1 MVRYHNFDIV
11 FAEIPCETTL
21 AINITNCPNR
31 CRGCHSPHLQADMG
45 RVLDEAELCGILAR
59 YGRSVTCVC
68 FMGGDAAPHEIAALA
83 DVVRR
88 KFPMLHTG
96 WYSGRARL
104 PEGLRPQSFDYIKLG
119 GWVEEL
125 GPLTSPTTNQRL
137 YRVGADGAMQDITEL
152 FRRRPWVFQG
162 RSGQAA
168 RHPGNPAR
176 RPYGHHGVIFSA
188 PTMAVCPKWTI
199 FALVMKTR
207 QELTEILDFIAEYAT
222 YLLGSGVHTS
232 RVIRNSQRIGASQ
245 GVDLQLSSFQKS
257 TIITAHDEESG
268 EAITRV
274 VKIPALPIS
283 FERNS
288 DLSALSWDALDERLP
303 LSEIRRRY
311 DELTAK
317 PRIDPIFVLLTV
329 GLANA
334 SFCRL
339 FGGDWIAMS
348 IVFTS
353 TLVGF
358 AAKQRM
364 QAHGVNHFLI
374 FIISAFMASLCASAA
389 LRFDC
394 SAETAL
400 ATSVLFLV
408 PGVPLINGVID
419 IVEGHI
425 LIGCSRLINALLLII
440 CIAIGLSATLLMV
453 KDGLL

>member
-1 MVRYHNFDIV
+1 
-11 FAEIPCETTL
+11 
-21 AINITNCPNR
+21 
-31 CRGCHSPHLQADMG
+31 
-45 RVLDEAELCGILAR
+45 
-59 YGRSVTCVC
+59 
-68 FMGGDAAPHEIAALA
+68 
-83 DVVRR
+83 
-88 KFPMLHTG
+88 
-96 WYSGRARL
+96 
-104 PEGLRPQSFDYIKLG
+104 
-119 GWVEEL
+119 
-125 GPLTSPTTNQRL
+125 
-137 YRVGADGAMQDITEL
+137 
-152 FRRRPWVFQG
+152 
-162 RSGQAA
+162 
-168 RHPGNPAR
+168 
-176 RPYGHHGVIFSA
+176 
-188 PTMAVCPKWTI
+188 MAVCPKWTI

-207 QELTEILDFIAEYAT
+207 QELTEVLDFIAEYAT

-274 VKIPALPIS
+274 VKIPALPVS

-288 DLSALSWDALDERLP
+288 DLSALSWDALDEGLP
-303 LSEIRRRY
+303 LSEIRKRY

-339 FGGDWIAMS
+339 FGGDWIAMG

-374 FIISAFMASLCASAA
+374 FIISAFIIFILSAFVASLCASSA

-394 SAETAL
+394 TAETAI

>member
-1 MVRYHNFDIV
+1 
-11 FAEIPCETTL
+11 
-21 AINITNCPNR
+21 
-31 CRGCHSPHLQADMG
+31 
-45 RVLDEAELCGILAR
+45 
-59 YGRSVTCVC
+59 
-68 FMGGDAAPHEIAALA
+68 
-83 DVVRR
+83 
-88 KFPMLHTG
+88 
-96 WYSGRARL
+96 
-104 PEGLRPQSFDYIKLG
+104 
-119 GWVEEL
+119 
-125 GPLTSPTTNQRL
+125 
-137 YRVGADGAMQDITEL
+137 
-152 FRRRPWVFQG
+152 
-162 RSGQAA
+162 
-168 RHPGNPAR
+168 
-176 RPYGHHGVIFSA
+176 
-188 PTMAVCPKWTI
+188 MAVCPKWTI

-207 QELTEILDFIAEYAT
+207 QELTEVLDFIAEYAT

-274 VKIPALPIS
+274 VKIPALPVS

-288 DLSALSWDALDERLP
+288 DLSALSWDALDEGLP
-303 LSEIRRRY
+303 LSEIRKRY

-339 FGGDWIAMS
+339 FGGDWIAMG

-425 LIGCSRLINALLLII
+425 LIGCSGLINALLLII

>member
-1 MVRYHNFDIV
+1 
-11 FAEIPCETTL
+11 
-21 AINITNCPNR
+21 
-31 CRGCHSPHLQADMG
+31 
-45 RVLDEAELCGILAR
+45 
-59 YGRSVTCVC
+59 
-68 FMGGDAAPHEIAALA
+68 
-83 DVVRR
+83 
-88 KFPMLHTG
+88 
-96 WYSGRARL
+96 
-104 PEGLRPQSFDYIKLG
+104 
-119 GWVEEL
+119 
-125 GPLTSPTTNQRL
+125 
-137 YRVGADGAMQDITEL
+137 
-152 FRRRPWVFQG
+152 
-162 RSGQAA
+162 
-168 RHPGNPAR
+168 
-176 RPYGHHGVIFSA
+176 
-188 PTMAVCPKWTI
+188 
-199 FALVMKTR
+199 MKTR
-207 QELTEILDFIAEYAT
+207 QELTEILDFIAEYST

-232 RVIRNSQRIGASQ
+232 RVIRNSQRIGESQ
-245 GVDLQLSSFQKS
+245 GIDIQLSSFQKS
-257 TIITAHDEESG
+257 TIITARDAESG

-288 DLSALSWDALDERLP
+288 DLSALSWDAVDEALP
-303 LSEIRRRY
+303 LGEIRRRY
-311 DELTAK
+311 GELVAK
-317 PRIDPIFVLLTV
+317 PRIDPIFVLITV

-334 SFCRL
+334 SFCKL
-339 FGGDWIAMS
+339 FGGDWTAVS
-348 IVFTS
+348 IVFTA

-394 SAETAL
+394 TAETAL

-440 CIAIGLSATLLMV
+440 CIAVGLSATLLMI